1 MSKYREKK
9 ASFSPL
15 LLCDA
20 ILLALMK
27 RRASEPYNQL
37 TISFFFIVIFF
48 SLGVIVRRV
57 PFLLLLLLLLP
68 LLFYHGPPPSP
79 LLSTKRLHSRGAKN
93 LPTLRAPLNVGAS
106 TPRDGA
112 RVEKV
117 LAFWVRVD
125 NEAATISRL

>member
-1 MSKYREKK
+1 MRCHILGFDEE
-9 ASFSPL
+9 ASE
-15 LLCDA
+15 
-20 ILLALMK
+20 
-27 RRASEPYNQL
+27 RASA
-37 TISFFFIVIFF
+37 ISSQANLQFSFFFFIVIFF
-48 SLGVIVRRV
+48 FFFLGVVVRTV
-57 PFLLLLLLLLP
+57 PFLLFLLP
-68 LLFYHGPPPSP
+68 LLFNHGPPPSP

-117 LAFWVRVD
+117 LAVCVRVD